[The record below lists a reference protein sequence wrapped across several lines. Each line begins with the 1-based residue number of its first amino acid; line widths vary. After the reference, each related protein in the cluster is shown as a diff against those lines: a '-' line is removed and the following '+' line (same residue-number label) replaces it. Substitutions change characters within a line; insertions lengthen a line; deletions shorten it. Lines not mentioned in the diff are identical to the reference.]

1 MNTKGMIM
9 IALGLGATSAM
20 AGIAGTTVVDFE
32 DGTTQGWEGP
42 QGPGGN
48 SFIDNTAGVGG
59 GAGYRT
65 QFNNFG
71 ITFANSTNAA
81 FTGDFSGFDSVTFG
95 VDVRVDQIGTFLPV
109 SRPWVVELRSYD
121 LAQGGFPWTSVYFV
135 LDNISQSNNADYQSY
150 SVTIDPT
157 SGMLPAGWGGYGAED
172 PMTFEPIL
180 PDGVTFA
187 DVLADVDEIAFTTLQ
202 PGFFFSF
209 DDYDVTLDNIS
220 VTTTPTPGALA
231 LLGLSGIAGTRRRR

>member
-1 MNTKGMIM
+1 MTRSSLMM
-9 IALGLGATSAM
+9 IAIAAGASTALGGVV
-20 AGIAGTTVVDFE
+20 GTTVVDFE
-32 DGTTQGWEGP
+32 DGTTQGWQGP
-42 QGPGGN
+42 AGPGGS
-48 SFIDNTAGVGG
+48 SFIDPTAGVGG

-71 ITFANSTNAA
+71 ITFANSTNSA
-81 FTGDFSGFDSVTFG
+81 FVGDFSGFDEVTIG

-109 SRPWVVELRSYD
+109 SRPWLVELRSTT
-121 LAQGGFPWTSVYFV
+121 LAQGGYPWTSVYFV
-135 LDNISQSNNADYQSY
+135 LDNISQANNADYQSY
-150 SVTIDPT
+150 SVTFDPT

-187 DVLADVDEIAFTTLQ
+187 DVLANVDEIAFTTLQ
-202 PGFFFSF
+202 PGFFFTF

-220 VTTTPTPGALA
+220 ITAVPTPGALS
-231 LLGLSGIAGTRRRR
+231 LLAFAGIAGTRRRR